1 MTTGAD
7 RTVELVELDRTA
19 FAGLQDEVLDVY
31 AEAMQVRADA
41 ARSRRS
47 ILAAH
52 LVRDGLR
59 TVAAVAAPDDAVPDD
74 AVPDDAARHD
84 APSQGPAGRGRM
96 VGIAYGYR
104 GAPGQWWHDQV
115 RAALDEQV
123 AQRWLDGAFE
133 VCEFH
138 VRPGCQ
144 GTGLGRALMARLLSL
159 TDAPTAVLT
168 TPDTDTRARRFYAT
182 AGWVDLVRGLRFPGD
197 PRAFAVLALELP
209 AADRPLGSSR

>member
-1 MTTGAD
+1 MSTGAG
-7 RTVELVELDRTA
+7 RTVELVELDRAA

-52 LVRDGLR
+52 LTRDGLR
-59 TVAAVAAPDDAVPDD
+59 AVAAF
-74 AVPDDAARHD
+74 
-84 APSQGPAGRGRM
+84 APADGPADEARSGRGRM
-96 VGIAYGYR
+96 VGIAYGYC

-123 AQRWLDGAFE
+123 AQRWLDRAFE

-138 VRPGCQ
+138 VRPGWQ
-144 GTGLGRALMARLLSL
+144 GTGLGRALMARLLSR

-197 PRAFAVLALELP
+197 PRAFAVLALDLP
-209 AADRPLGSSR
+209 PAGRPGTPLGASR